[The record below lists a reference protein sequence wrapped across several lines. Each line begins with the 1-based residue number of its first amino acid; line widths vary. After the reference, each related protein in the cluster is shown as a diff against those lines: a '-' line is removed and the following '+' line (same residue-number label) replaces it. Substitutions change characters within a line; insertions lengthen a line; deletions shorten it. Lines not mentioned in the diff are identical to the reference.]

1 MKILALLTGRGGS
14 KLKDK
19 NIIKINGKPCMYFP
33 CKASK
38 AVKQI
43 NDFFVSSDDAKI
55 LKLGKKYGFETI
67 KRPKK
72 LSKINSK
79 HLDVLK
85 HALQKIK
92 EKRNYTPNII
102 IVLLANA
109 PIINSKWIKDCI
121 NILKMDKNITSA
133 VPVYEDL
140 DHNPLRTKKINNG
153 FLKNFVKS
161 KNNISSNRQELP
173 KNYFLCHNFW
183 VIRSSAILQNNG
195 EQPWSFMGKKT
206 RPYIIKKTIDIH
218 DHSDVVLANY
228 LLKNSNKNY
237 RR

>member
-92 EKRNYTPNII
+92 EKRNYTPKII

-109 PIINSKWIKDCI
+109 PIIKSKWIKDCI

-195 EQPWSFMGKKT
+195 EQPWSFMGKKVK
-206 RPYIIKKTIDIH
+206 PYIISKSVDIH
-218 DHSDVVLANY
+218 ELEDIILANY
-228 LLKNSNKNY
+228 LIKNIK
-237 RR
+237 